1 MLQVVKFQDGVK
13 IQLKADVGFVNE
25 KIPSRFSGRS
35 IYVCV
40 LVETSDGRIVHFA
53 RIRCVTRDVFL
64 SYAIL
69 THTSG
74 PKLGAG
80 QSIVFPALLTSP
92 DQSINCY
99 IMCDGIGEYAVMYI
113 LKM

>member
-1 MLQVVKFQDGVK
+1 
-13 IQLKADVGFVNE
+13 VNE
-25 KIPSRFSGRS
+25 IVPPRFSGRS
-35 IYVCV
+35 IYVCI

-53 RIRCVTRDVFL
+53 RIRCVTRFSFL
-64 SYAIL
+64 SYAML

-74 PKLGAG
+74 SKLGAG
-80 QSIVFPALLTSP
+80 QSIVFPAHLTSP

-113 LKM
+113 SKMWR